1 MIIRDHRDAAAAAVE
16 SNARR
21 AEPCAGCGMPKG
33 SGLGSH
39 YLGCPIDT
47 AERAK
52 AEAERAS

>member
-16 SNARR
+16 STARR

-33 SGLGSH
+33 SGLGPH
-39 YLGCPIDT
+39 FALCPIDT

-52 AEAERAS
+52 ADEGRVS